1 MGVFWRVDA
10 TDFFEVGFG
19 GMLLAPEPPE
29 MLESTEMRL

>member
-1 MGVFWRVDA
+1 MGVFWVVDA

-29 MLESTEMRL
+29 TPESAEMRL